1 MLHRSPLFGRRIH
14 IAGSAAQ
21 DPAVASTSDVDQ
33 ARELVATLVPL
44 LIERGA
50 TFVLPV
56 DAEPVRE
63 GDQRPVCFDWLVW
76 ATLQKHLHRRPDGAV
91 NPLVIAVQHHKTEQ
105 QIPTQ
110 YHTLWD
116 GLRGTDLVQIE
127 NVSHWDMNSKRMEAQ
142 ARFGDIL
149 IAIGGSDGVQFLA
162 NLYHEAGKPV
172 IPLNCP
178 VTEPDRGAL
187 RLFTRGLSS
196 AEAARL
202 FKVSGTPSAHG
213 WVNRINFSARTSVA
227 ERAERILALLEALEP
242 PPAFVIR
249 LLDPKNPDYEDVQEF
264 FDVVVQPIVED
275 ELGYRMIVV
284 DGHQPYEHAR
294 IDQDVFV
301 KLHHSRVVVA
311 DITGSRPNCFLELGY
326 ALGRGL
332 PVMLSL
338 RDGEPRPFD
347 LTTFAALHWQA
358 RGDVEERRHG
368 FRKHWGAIESR
379 PPLVP
384 PEPLIP

>member
-1 MLHRSPLFGRRIH
+1 MPRRSPLFGRRIH
-14 IAGSAAQ
+14 IAGSAAR
-21 DPAVASTSDVDQ
+21 DLAVASTSDVDQ
-33 ARELVATLVPL
+33 ARELVAALVPQ

-56 DAEPVRE
+56 DAEPVRG
-63 GDQRPVCFDWLVW
+63 GDQQPVCFDWLVW
-76 ATLQKHLHRRPDGAV
+76 RTLRTHLHRRPDGAV
-91 NPLVIAVQHHKTEQ
+91 NPLAVAVQHHKTEQ
-105 QIPTQ
+105 QIPTEYQ
-110 YHTLWD
+110 TLWD
-116 GLRGTDLVQIE
+116 ELRGTDLVQIE

-149 IAIGGSDGVQFLA
+149 IAIGGTEGVQFLA

-172 IPLNCP
+172 VPLSCP
-178 VTEPDRGAL
+178 VTLPDRGAL
-187 RLFTRGLSS
+187 RLFARGLSS

-213 WVNRINFSARTSVA
+213 WVNRLNFSARTSVT

-242 PPAFVIR
+242 PHAFVIR

-264 FDVVVQPIVED
+264 FDVVVQPLVEE

-332 PVMLSL
+332 PVMLSQ
-338 RDGEPRPFD
+338 RDGEQHPFD

-358 RGDVEERRHG
+358 SGDVEERRRR
-368 FRKHWGAIESR
+368 FREHWGAIESR

-384 PEPLIP
+384 PDPLVP

>member
-1 MLHRSPLFGRRIH
+1 MPHRSPLFGRRIH
-14 IAGSAAQ
+14 IAGSAAL

-33 ARELVATLVPL
+33 ARRLVSTLVPQ

-50 TFVLPV
+50 TFVVPV

-76 ATLQKHLHRRPDGAV
+76 RTLQADLHKRPDGAV
-91 NPLVIAVQHHKTEQ
+91 NPLAVAVQHHKTEQ
-105 QIPTQ
+105 QIPPQ
-110 YHTLWD
+110 YQALWD
-116 GLRGTDLVQIE
+116 DLRGTDLVQIE
-127 NVSHWDMNSKRMEAQ
+127 NVSHWNMNSKRMEAQ

-149 IAIGGSDGVQFLA
+149 IAIGGSEGVQFLA

-172 IPLNCP
+172 IPLNSP

-187 RLFTRGLSS
+187 KLFARGLSS

-202 FKVSGTPSAHG
+202 FEVSGTPSAHG

-227 ERAERILALLEALEP
+227 ECAERILALLEALEP
-242 PPAFVIR
+242 PRAFVIR
-249 LLDPKNPDYEDVQEF
+249 LLDPKNPDYDDVQEF

-338 RDGEPRPFD
+338 RDGEPHPFD
-347 LTTFAALHWQA
+347 LTTFAALHWPA
-358 RGDVEERRHG
+358 NGDVEERRRG
-368 FRKHWGAIESR
+368 FREHWRAIGSR

-384 PEPLIP
+384 PEPLVP